1 MVADAAGVSLPTASK
16 VLNGR
21 GDVSAATRA
30 RVEEVLRE
38 FGYVPQA
45 GRRTATPAKVVD
57 LVFDDLISPYSL
69 EILRGVT
76 EAGTEAGIDVVVG
89 RVPVA
94 DQCGPLTP

>member
-21 GDVSAATRA
+21 GDVSASTRA

-45 GRRTATPAKVVD
+45 GRRVVTPARAVD
-57 LVFDDLISPYSL
+57 LVFDELISPYSL

-76 EAGTEAGIDVVVG
+76 EAGARAGVDVVVS
-89 RVPVA
+89 RVPDA
-94 DQCGPLTP
+94 GPQGP